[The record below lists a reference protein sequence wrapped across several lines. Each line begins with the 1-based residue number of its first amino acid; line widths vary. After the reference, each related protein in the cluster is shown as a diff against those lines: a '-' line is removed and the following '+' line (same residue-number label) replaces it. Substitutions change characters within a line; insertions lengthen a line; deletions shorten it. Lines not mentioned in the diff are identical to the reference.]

1 VATDEPFVTLMRTT
15 DPVRAEVIRDLL
27 EQEGIPVAMTGQHHN
42 ALLGGAG
49 FLIEIPI
56 QVPRDR
62 ADEAADII
70 NALDDESSVM
80 VDEHG
85 QPTDIAADA
94 DTETDFAHEAKREE
108 GAGPYRS
115 APRRRPRAERPRLKR
130 VAAFLASA
138 IGLGTGHHYTREY
151 TSGAILTLSELGA
164 FFVGLETP
172 AALLAIPMLRA
183 IDLVGSLRACD
194 RYNEGSPHGTG
205 TQMVRTGGLVAASFG
220 ASIVVVPAL
229 VEALRPEPDPEAV
242 EEVTWPDTRRL
253 GGPGASAPGDY
264 RVPEGYPA
272 HDVVE
277 EVTADDLLEDRR
289 QPGESRDEG
298 AAPDDVP
305 AR

>member
-1 VATDEPFVTLMRTT
+1 MAADEPFVTLLRTT

-62 ADEAADII
+62 VDEAADIL
-70 NALDDESSVM
+70 NALEDESSVM

-94 DTETDFAHEAKREE
+94 DTETDFAHETKREE

-115 APRRRPRAERPRLKR
+115 APRRRPGPKQPRLKR

-138 IGLGTGHHYTREY
+138 VGLGTGHHYTREY
-151 TSGAILTLSELGA
+151 TSGAILTLSEVAA
-164 FFVGLETP
+164 FFVGMDTP
-172 AALLAIPMLRA
+172 AALLAIPLLRV

-194 RYNEGSPHGTG
+194 RYNSGTPLGPG

-220 ASIVVVPAL
+220 ASIVGVPAL
-229 VEALRPEPDPEAV
+229 VDAVRPEPPPEQV
-242 EEVTWPDTRRL
+242 EEVIWP
-253 GGPGASAPGDY
+253 GPLPPGP
-264 RVPEGYPA
+264 R
-272 HDVVE
+272 
-277 EVTADDLLEDRR
+277 AD
-289 QPGESRDEG
+289 DEG
-298 AAPDDVP
+298 AAP
-305 AR
+305 